1 MLSDIIILFLALG
14 LIVIGLQAFMDPARR
29 ARASEVIKAT
39 FMMVAGFFF
48 LYYWYTGV
56 VTNTQGGVNYR

>member
-1 MLSDIIILFLALG
+1 MILVLSMALV
-14 LIVIGLQAFMDPARR
+14 LIGLQAFMDPARR
-29 ARASEVIKAT
+29 SRSSEVIKAT

-56 VTNTQGGVNYR
+56 SYNKSAGGY